1 MSLGL
6 LINGLKFLSNPL
18 VLLSILLAGS
28 LTFGGCQ
35 SRRVKAL
42 KEDYATQKAELVKIK
57 AANVQIGKLL
67 AEARANLAQV
77 EAQIEADKLE
87 IATIRAELERAQAV
101 RAALEAD
108 KAKAIN
114 ASNDARVD
122 AERTLKTFMERYAR
136 ATRDPDC
143 QAILEAPLC
152 R

>member
-1 MSLGL
+1 MGLGL

-42 KEDYATQKAELVKIK
+42 KEDYAAQKAELVKIK

-108 KAKAIN
+108 KAKALK
-114 ASNDARVD
+114 ASNDARLD

-136 ATRDPDC
+136 ATRDPGC